1 MLCQGLSGKHM
12 TNVQR
17 VIHEPRRLIQ
27 SIPGDELEELADPD
41 FCCGSAGI
49 YNLVQYEESMKIL
62 DRKMTD
68 VNATS
73 AKTIVTTNPGCL
85 LQMKYGAEKMS
96 DGSRAV
102 HLVEL
107 LIEAGAKAKSQ

>member
-27 SIPGDELEELADPD
+27 SIPGVELEELADPD

-68 VNATS
+68 V
-73 AKTIVTTNPGCL
+73 
-85 LQMKYGAEKMS
+85 
-96 DGSRAV
+96 SRAV
-102 HLVEL
+102 HFVEL
-107 LIEAGAKAKSQ
+107 LMEAGGKFSEFRFKKC